1 MANGFINKVFNAGSS
16 IVTPTVNGGNLTMT
30 GNTLS
35 STNTDGNIIINPNGV
50 GTVAIQTSAAD
61 ALTVSNSG
69 IVTSTLNPI
78 FRAVN
83 TSAANDV
90 TGDGTDYIIILQSV
104 FPNIN
109 TMYNTADGKVTVSIA
124 GEYIFDVTITLAGI
138 ISTHTTL
145 RCYLKGSTGND
156 IEIFKCNPYNCA
168 TASGYLTFSASISNY
183 ITSVPSEYTLQIAVS
198 NGTKVVDIYATGG
211 SYQTTFL
218 GYRFLN

>member
-30 GNTLS
+30 SNTLS

-50 GTVAIQTSAAD
+50 GTVAIQTSAVN

-78 FRAVN
+78 FRAIL
-83 TSAANDV
+83 TSTASDV
-90 TGDGTDYIIILQSV
+90 TGDATDYIVILNSAS
-104 FPNIN
+104 PNIN

-124 GEYIFDVTITLAGI
+124 GMYIFDVSMTLTGI
-138 ISTHTTL
+138 ISTHTAL
-145 RCYLKGSTGND
+145 RCYLKGTSGND
-156 IEIFKCNPYNCA
+156 IEIFKCNPYLCA
-168 TASGYLTFSASISNY
+168 TAAGYLTFSASVSNY
-183 ITSVPSEYTLQIAVS
+183 ITSVPSEYTLQIVVS
-198 NGTKVVDIYATGG
+198 NGTKVVDLLATAGA
-211 SYQTTFL
+211 YQTTFL